1 MGVAKA
7 DYFPRITL
15 SGTLGFAVRDWDDMF
30 ESISRFESSGAGI
43 SVPVFQGGRLR
54 ANETQARALYKER
67 SLLYRQTVIAAVTE
81 VEDLL
86 QSVHLLEAQSE
97 AIARSVEA
105 SSNARSIS
113 ILQYEQGVSD
123 FITALDAERT
133 ALDAE
138 QQLEQVKRSQYI
150 NTINLIRAL
159 GGGW

>member
-1 MGVAKA
+1 
-7 DYFPRITL
+7 
-15 SGTLGFAVRDWDDMF
+15 
-30 ESISRFESSGAGI
+30 
-43 SVPVFQGGRLR
+43 
-54 ANETQARALYKER
+54 QARALYKER